1 MKKELRSL
9 GFFDDAK
16 QNSKEYIHQYIKLRL
31 EALGL
36 VDDDFDEAGPD
47 GFLHLA
53 KSLIINYRERER
65 QFKNYLC
72 PADQRIQ
79 NFIRNYFKGVDAPE
93 INIPSFTFTLDFYGI
108 ARELSLPE
116 KRDEYASEYLTS
128 YRIKQGVLHNP
139 RSDRRTTKGVFHI
152 AEGGMPIPD
161 DKKAVPLKT
170 AALLLRKATTIE
182 GDLFNLPFTE
192 DCTKKA
198 QIFVSL
204 LLRPLVSPAVDG
216 VTSKKSMEVRFFA
229 PGSLVSNLDFVE
241 SIFGNG
247 GSPYHISNDAGLD
260 YEGWSGHTGCIILAP
275 QLTKLTKKELGLPNV
290 AEATERQKRDGM
302 CWEKPE
308 ELYNDGSAFKL
319 TMRTDEGTIVTVI
332 ADNYFGYSK
341 KEIKTFISYAA
352 NLLGNAEE
360 EHAGGALIF
369 PSYNQGENQITKAEN
384 FSKTLEET
392 AKIFPDLI
400 DMQPEGYGKDRNYS
414 DIFYIPELSR
424 FDIKSQKISWT
435 RKMKKGEE
443 QDFSIKLLP
452 GNTYILPNGH
462 KYRMEKASGTLNYR
476 LVETNAEGVF
486 IHKPCTVS
494 GGGKSEISKSI
505 SDSIIS
511 GSFFIKDFDSDF
523 KQVEEIINFNYFS
536 RFKLP
541 AKGKKESRSFLS
553 SKRSMGS
560 SIKLLTPSTEFTD
573 EYNAWLN
580 SIPQY
585 IKGIAFIVKRFYRE
599 EWGSDWKSQFSVDI
613 LNGQPGNE
621 LKYQNKK
628 ISARYLR
635 VGYDDKGAWRTFKLR
650 QDFVHSDK
658 IQMEDDITVST
669 VVPVTILEN
678 LNPIVDNKSV
688 KILQNCEYRFFQRP
702 DEAIHRGFDKKAE
715 SDIASPNTFISNFE
729 PLTTED
735 AKEMVED
742 VINFD
747 LFTEP
752 MSNLIS
758 EVAASN
764 TKQYFVSSSNPR
776 IVDGKPSK
784 NVRYLQT
791 RDDLT
796 DPKTKYIA
804 ETGMRISRSLPT
816 VKPIHVPV
824 NAVLPGRR
832 NNPAEKGIRPLAVY
846 NPVHYQELPE
856 LFMDFVCSLTGKS
869 PSTTGAGS
877 EGALTKAPFNA
888 LCPVIDLN
896 NALVSFIL
904 TGYHGFTTPAGY
916 IGHKYRV
923 DHDLSLL
930 IPELWARMQP
940 FEKNPAKML
949 ENGELEKIQDF
960 EYEGK
965 LIPASILGYRIT
977 EKFVNGYFG
986 RVFENPNVIFPE
998 DMLRPEFQSMEQFAD
1013 GIMNIVEAQQKVAQ
1027 SYFRDGSINSACP
1040 PLKALLCIMA
1050 EGSYEGKGLNDPAI
1064 RRMFTYEYLIES
1076 DWYKARVMAKQQ
1088 SDIAM
1093 YADRIRYIEKILRED
1108 VNLTPEISA
1117 DLSARLE
1124 TLKNHHEYVCSYEYA
1139 KFLNGTIGRDNIKR
1153 H

>member
-36 VDDDFDEAGPD
+36 VEDDFDEAGPD

-93 INIPSFTFTLDFYGI
+93 ITIPSFTFTLIFTESQESFRFPK
-108 ARELSLPE
+108 REMSMHLNILLRTASS
-116 KRDEYASEYLTS
+116 REYCTIREAT
-128 YRIKQGVLHNP
+128 GVLL
-139 RSDRRTTKGVFHI
+139 KGVFHI

-435 RKMKKGEE
+435 RKMKK
-443 QDFSIKLLP
+443 
-452 GNTYILPNGH
+452 
-462 KYRMEKASGTLNYR
+462 R
-476 LVETNAEGVF
+476 
-486 IHKPCTVS
+486 
-494 GGGKSEISKSI
+494 
-505 SDSIIS
+505 
-511 GSFFIKDFDSDF
+511 
-523 KQVEEIINFNYFS
+523 
-536 RFKLP
+536 
-541 AKGKKESRSFLS
+541 
-553 SKRSMGS
+553 
-560 SIKLLTPSTEFTD
+560 
-573 EYNAWLN
+573 
-580 SIPQY
+580 
-585 IKGIAFIVKRFYRE
+585 
-599 EWGSDWKSQFSVDI
+599 
-613 LNGQPGNE
+613 
-621 LKYQNKK
+621 
-628 ISARYLR
+628 
-635 VGYDDKGAWRTFKLR
+635 
-650 QDFVHSDK
+650 
-658 IQMEDDITVST
+658 
-669 VVPVTILEN
+669 
-678 LNPIVDNKSV
+678 
-688 KILQNCEYRFFQRP
+688 
-702 DEAIHRGFDKKAE
+702 
-715 SDIASPNTFISNFE
+715 
-729 PLTTED
+729 
-735 AKEMVED
+735 
-742 VINFD
+742 
-747 LFTEP
+747 
-752 MSNLIS
+752 
-758 EVAASN
+758 
-764 TKQYFVSSSNPR
+764 
-776 IVDGKPSK
+776 
-784 NVRYLQT
+784 
-791 RDDLT
+791 
-796 DPKTKYIA
+796 
-804 ETGMRISRSLPT
+804 
-816 VKPIHVPV
+816 
-824 NAVLPGRR
+824 
-832 NNPAEKGIRPLAVY
+832 
-846 NPVHYQELPE
+846 
-856 LFMDFVCSLTGKS
+856 
-869 PSTTGAGS
+869 
-877 EGALTKAPFNA
+877 
-888 LCPVIDLN
+888 
-896 NALVSFIL
+896 
-904 TGYHGFTTPAGY
+904 
-916 IGHKYRV
+916 
-923 DHDLSLL
+923 
-930 IPELWARMQP
+930 
-940 FEKNPAKML
+940 
-949 ENGELEKIQDF
+949 
-960 EYEGK
+960 
-965 LIPASILGYRIT
+965 
-977 EKFVNGYFG
+977 
-986 RVFENPNVIFPE
+986 
-998 DMLRPEFQSMEQFAD
+998 
-1013 GIMNIVEAQQKVAQ
+1013 
-1027 SYFRDGSINSACP
+1027 
-1040 PLKALLCIMA
+1040 
-1050 EGSYEGKGLNDPAI
+1050 
-1064 RRMFTYEYLIES
+1064 
-1076 DWYKARVMAKQQ
+1076 
-1088 SDIAM
+1088 
-1093 YADRIRYIEKILRED
+1093 
-1108 VNLTPEISA
+1108 
-1117 DLSARLE
+1117 
-1124 TLKNHHEYVCSYEYA
+1124 
-1139 KFLNGTIGRDNIKR
+1139 
-1153 H
+1153 